1 MFRIERQEKMLE
13 YINEKQHVKTQELAD
28 AFGTSV
34 VTIRN
39 DIGDLAA
46 RGLVIKTHGGAVCC
60 QHSPNM
66 EIPSV
71 IRQQENIESKQA
83 IAALAAGLIEDG
95 DVIILDAGST
105 TLEIARRIQAQNV
118 TVLTNDIKIGVTL
131 AERGGVHNRGR
142 VEEQPGIRSELL
154 NGRKLLNELPGEFRI
169 NQLISAGKEKGG
181 RGQEDALNLMTFHA
195 SKGLEFRRVYLID
208 LNEGLVPHRR
218 AKTKEEIEEERRVL
232 YVAMTRAKEELYLL
246 YTEKRGGRDIPPS
259 RFLRELI

>member
-131 AERGGVHNRGR
+131 AERGGISVMMTGGTLLPSVYTLVGAQAAELFANVRVKKLFLGCDAIDFEWGISNRTF
-142 VEEQPGIRSELL
+142 EEIHVKAAMMSAAQEIIAVADCSKFNRQVFAHLCEVDALHTFITDRMDTATREHLENLGIR
-154 NGRKLLNELPGEFRI
+154 
-169 NQLISAGKEKGG
+169 
-181 RGQEDALNLMTFHA
+181 
-195 SKGLEFRRVYLID
+195 
-208 LNEGLVPHRR
+208 
-218 AKTKEEIEEERRVL
+218 VL
-232 YVAMTRAKEELYLL
+232 CAEA
-246 YTEKRGGRDIPPS
+246 
-259 RFLRELI
+259 